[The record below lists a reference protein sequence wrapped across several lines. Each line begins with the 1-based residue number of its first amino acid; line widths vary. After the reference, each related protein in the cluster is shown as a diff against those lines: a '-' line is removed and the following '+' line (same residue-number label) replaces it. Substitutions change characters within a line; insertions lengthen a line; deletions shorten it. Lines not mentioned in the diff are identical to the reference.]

1 VSLQV
6 ILIGSSSVAVLAAS
20 SDPPSSCGFG
30 IHLHLKGDYFDG
42 FAGGYLGHVQGD
54 YIHPDKRYVP
64 KQAKYFPNA
73 HIQNGLGEGDKWLT
87 LGCEFCSD
95 AAQKEAAMGKW
106 AIWKPRSLPGTDVLP
121 TDAPG
126 GAKLLGTCEN
136 CPAAGGVLPWSPKAT
151 WTAYGNATQSYKGS
165 TTCCQQACLDPN
177 VCKLDW
183 GALKCF
189 ATDCCLWNLALGC
202 RYVGKQPIC
211 APAKGEGL
219 HVMQTN
225 LTIV

>member
-1 VSLQV
+1 MVPLQV

-30 IHLHLKGDYFDG
+30 IHVDLKGDYFDG
-42 FAGGYLGHVQGD
+42 FAGEYLGHVNGD
-54 YIHPDKRYVP
+54 YIHPDKVASP

-73 HIQNGLGEGDKWLT
+73 HINNGLGAFDDKWLS

-95 AAQKEAAMGKW
+95 AAEKEAANGKW
-106 AIWKPRSLPGTDVLP
+106 SILQMALGNDVLP
-121 TDAPG
+121 TDKG

-136 CPAAGGVLPWSPKAT
+136 CPASGGALPWSPKAT

-177 VCKLDW
+177 VCKLHW

-189 ATDCCLWNLALGC
+189 AADCCSWHPAIGC
-202 RYVGKQPIC
+202 RYVGKQPSC